1 MSEETKPF
9 DPQETMPMP
18 PVGDTPQR
26 FDFQSADR
34 IAEGD
39 EAPTVPFVPQMPE
52 MPTVTMQPIDA
63 TFAEPAAAP
72 EPPAPAAAAAPL
84 PQAEPVFAQTAAQ
97 PVMPS
102 ASAPAP
108 TTEHIP
114 AVRTAVMSDFEELS
128 MPAGTRAGRVR
139 GRGGSGSGDGAAALA
154 ARPGGR
160 RHVGLIV
167 TLCVFAALLVAMV
180 GGFFGARAYFTD
192 RVAPGVTFAGQSLT
206 GSTADQ
212 VRAVVE
218 SKVADSK
225 VAVTTTS
232 GASVTASLKDLGVTA
247 DVDATVNEL
256 LAAKP
261 ADGFAGTIARIN
273 PWSAQDV
280 TLTLSTDKSTLAT
293 YLTGELVHSDQQAV
307 ASSVAY
313 DEASKQYVATTGKEG
328 QTPDPKPVEQA
339 IASLAAAPGTTVNA
353 SVDYESVAMPITGE
367 TAQQAAAEGNKRLA
381 SKLVVNNGA
390 KQSFTVPA
398 EEIAKWI
405 SFDADPEAGTIAVK
419 YDDQAVRTYL
429 ASQLPDALKQ
439 DMVKASVV
447 TDKNGKVLM
456 NTVQGVDGVNVT
468 DTADAAAQVID
479 ALHNGADVTAT
490 AKTEVTKYETE
501 TRVVDYTSPN
511 GDPHM
516 VVNLSEQKA
525 YGYRGSTLVAT
536 FNISSGK
543 PSTPSDNGTFFVY
556 VKYESK
562 TMRGADYV
570 SPNVPYATF
579 YNGGEAFHAAKWN
592 PDGIAS
598 GQPRSHGCINMNL
611 ADAKW
616 VYDNMPVG
624 AMVEVVGSTPA
635 SVNPADPN
643 AYGTPV
649 RS

>member
-9 DPQETMPMP
+9 DPQETAPMP
-18 PVGDTPQR
+18 PLGETPQR
-26 FDFQSADR
+26 FDFQSGSLLADGVETPSAPVMPAMPSVPTVSSAFPQEPR
-34 IAEGD
+34 VS
-39 EAPTVPFVPQMPE
+39 EAPTIA
-52 MPTVTMQPIDA
+52 MQPV
-63 TFAEPAAAP
+63 TEPVAEPIA
-72 EPPAPAAAAAPL
+72 
-84 PQAEPVFAQTAAQ
+84 QAV
-97 PVMPS
+97 PS
-102 ASAPAP
+102 AQSAPA
-108 TTEHIP
+108 TERIP
-114 AVRTAVMSDFEELS
+114 VVTPARMSDFEELA
-128 MPAGTRAGRVR
+128 MPAGTRAGR
-139 GRGGSGSGDGAAALA
+139 GGSGSGGDAALA
-154 ARPGGR
+154 ASHGGGR

-225 VAVTTTS
+225 VAVTSTS

-247 DVDATVNEL
+247 DVDATVGDIL
-256 LAAKP
+256 GAKS
-261 ADGFAGTIARIN
+261 AEGVAGAIDRIN
-273 PWSAQDV
+273 PWSTRDV
-280 TLTLSTDKSTLAT
+280 TLTLTTDKSTLAT
-293 YLTGELVHSDQQAV
+293 FLTGALVHDDQQAV
-307 ASSVAY
+307 ASSAAY
-313 DEASKQYVATTGKEG
+313 DEASKQYVATTGREG
-328 QTPDPKPVEQA
+328 KTPELKPVEGA

-367 TAQQAAAEGNKRLA
+367 TAQQAAAEANRRLA

-398 EEIAKWI
+398 EEIAKWV
-405 SFDADPEAGTIAVK
+405 SFDADPEAGTIALK
-419 YDDQAVRTYL
+419 YDDEAVRTYL
-429 ASQLPDALKQ
+429 SAQLPDALKQ

-447 TDKNGKVLM
+447 TDKNGKTLM
-456 NTVQGVDGVNVT
+456 KTVEGVDGVTVT
-468 DTADAAAQVID
+468 DTADATAQVID
-479 ALHNGADVTAT
+479 ALHKGSDVTAT

-516 VVNLSEQKA
+516 VVNLTEQKA

-543 PSTPSDNGTFFVY
+543 PSTPSDTGTFFVY
-556 VKYESK
+556 IKYESK

-592 PDGIAS
+592 PDGIAT